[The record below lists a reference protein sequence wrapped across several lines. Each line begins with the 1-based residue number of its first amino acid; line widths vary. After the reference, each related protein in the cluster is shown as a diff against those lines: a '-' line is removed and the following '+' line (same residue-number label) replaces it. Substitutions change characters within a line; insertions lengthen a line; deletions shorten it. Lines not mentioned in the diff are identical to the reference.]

1 MGFERSSP
9 EISAPRGASRFLIA
23 SDMIT
28 PPYKLRVC
36 ASRSSHLPPNR
47 RKRELVK
54 LVHSAS
60 RERGCGQ
67 QGYVSACGQPR
78 SERNATR
85 LDRAF
90 PFLDF
95 GGKKLREILRRAA
108 FRCNHVASYLLEM
121 LLQGRH
127 LQRGDRG
134 TVEPLDDRLR
144 RLRGQEECIPA
155 GRSKLVSPCSCA
167 EGRSGRFDDRVLL
180 RIAIGLTVLPAI
192 CGSARGRLTQS

>member
-1 MGFERSSP
+1 MGLERSSP
-9 EISAPRGASRFLIA
+9 EISAPRRASRFLIA

-67 QGYVSACGQPR
+67 QGYVSACVNPDQNETPLALIGPSHFLISAARNCARYCGERR
-78 SERNATR
+78 SGAITSPPTCLRCCCKDGISSAAIVAR
-85 LDRAF
+85 LSLWMIGCGVFA
-90 PFLDF
+90 
-95 GGKKLREILRRAA
+95 
-108 FRCNHVASYLLEM
+108 
-121 LLQGRH
+121 GRKSAYQ
-127 LQRGDRG
+127 L
-134 TVEPLDDRLR
+134 
-144 RLRGQEECIPA
+144 